1 MHPTLPQDSLARPK
15 PQPGGPIDGGTWPS
29 QITANVVESGPPA
42 RIHGYE
48 VEGDLAVNYR
58 FTDLVLL
65 SLLGELPD
73 EPASRAFDLALQLLA
88 PIDVT
93 AGPAHVAVLARIC
106 GVKSASA
113 IAVTALALGEQSCHL
128 IAEHADWLAW
138 LAAPTGEVPARFLAG
153 YADERSAAARL
164 AAAVEATGLA
174 VPALR
179 AGPTRAAALL
189 AILHACGLG
198 RPEQVEA
205 ALVLARL
212 SCALAE
218 SFAAGIGA
226 FATYPMQLP
235 PYRHEVTP

>member
-1 MHPTLPQDSLARPK
+1 MHPTVPQDDLPRPK

-29 QITANVVESGPPA
+29 QITANVVEPGPPA

-48 VEGDLAVNYR
+48 VDGDLAVNYR

-73 EPASRAFDLALQLLA
+73 DPVSRAFDLALQLLA

-93 AGPAHVAVLARIC
+93 SGPAHVAVLAQIC
-106 GVKSASA
+106 GVKPSSA
-113 IAVTALALGEQSCHL
+113 IGVTALALGEQAHHL
-128 IAEHADWLAW
+128 VAEHADWLSW
-138 LAAPTGEVPARFLAG
+138 LAAPTGEAPARFLA
-153 YADERSAAARL
+153 ASPDERSAAARL
-164 AAAVEATGLA
+164 RAAVEATGLA
-174 VPALR
+174 VPALQPS
-179 AGPTRAAALL
+179 PTRAAALL
-189 AILHACGLG
+189 AILHACGVR
-198 RPEQVEA
+198 RPEQLES

-218 SFAAGIGA
+218 SFAAGVAA
-226 FATYPMQLP
+226 FGTYPMQLP